1 MGAIGGIGGG
11 EGGGGGILGML
22 TKPLEKLKGGGMPK
36 PPNPMEGLSG
46 IINLLKGGGGE
57 Q

>member
-11 EGGGGGILGML
+11 EGGGGIMGML
-22 TKPLEKLKGGGMPK
+22 TKPLEKLKSGLPK
-36 PPNPMEGLSG
+36 PPNPMEALSG
-46 IINLLKGGGGE
+46 IINLVKGGGG